1 MNWVE
6 QTISEFGNSIG
17 LPSLT
22 LDYTGKVR
30 FSLQQGGSIAIQHL
44 PDLALPEV
52 VVTRSEP
59 ISYATPQLFRQAL
72 RIADFRN
79 PSSWPLQAG
88 CNQRELFLAMRI
100 PERAFVMNVLEQ
112 ALAQLTTLQNRIKQA
127 K

>member
-6 QTISEFGNSIG
+6 QTINEFGNSIG

-44 PDLALPEV
+44 PDLALPEI

-59 ISYATPQLFRQAL
+59 ISYATPELFRQAL
-72 RIADFRN
+72 RIGDFRN
-79 PSSWPLQAG
+79 PSGWPLQAG
-88 CNQRELFLAMRI
+88 CNQRELFLAIRI
-100 PERAFVMNVLEQ
+100 PERAFVLNVLEQ
-112 ALAQLTTLQNRIKQA
+112 ALAQLTELQSRIKQA
-127 K
+127 Q

>member
-6 QTISEFGNSIG
+6 QTINEFGNSVG

-22 LDYTGKVR
+22 LDYTGKVS
-30 FSLQQGGSIAIQHL
+30 FSLQQGGSIVIQHL
-44 PDLALPEV
+44 PELALPEV

-59 ISYATPQLFRQAL
+59 ISYATPELLRQAL
-72 RIADFRN
+72 RIGDFRN
-79 PSSWPLQAG
+79 PSSWQLQAG

-112 ALAQLTTLQNRIKQA
+112 VLAQLTALQNRFKTG
-127 K
+127 